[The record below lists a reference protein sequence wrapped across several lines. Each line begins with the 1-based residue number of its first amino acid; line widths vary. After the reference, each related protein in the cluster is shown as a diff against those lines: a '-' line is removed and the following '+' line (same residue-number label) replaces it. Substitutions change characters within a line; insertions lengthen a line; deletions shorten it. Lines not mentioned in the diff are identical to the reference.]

1 MLTGSSEASVHP
13 LSIAGFA
20 RGGALCTD
28 SNDSP
33 EKASRPFDSS
43 RSGFVIGEGAGV
55 LLLESESHARNRGVH
70 PKDIYA
76 EIAGFASTSDGHH
89 ITAPPPNGEGA
100 YRAMKLACKYA
111 GVGAK
116 QVDYINAHATSTKLG
131 DIAEGRAI
139 RRLLAESGCDEQN
152 SEVSKEGGDDGRTAI
167 SSFKG
172 SIGHLLGAAGSVEAI
187 WTLLAMR
194 NSIVPPTRNLRD
206 LDPEIAAAL
215 GEEEEEGMDFVRD
228 GSEKGK
234 GKMGRERGGKGN
246 GVGDGYE
253 NKEGY
258 GRKKEVTLSLTNS
271 FGFGGTNASLL
282 FRKYVG

>member
-1 MLTGSSEASVHP
+1 MLAGSSEASVHP

-33 EKASRPFDSS
+33 ERASRPFDSS
-43 RSGFVIGEGAGV
+43 RNGFVIGEGAGV

-89 ITAPPPNGEGA
+89 ITAPPPDGEGA

-139 RRLLAESGCDEQN
+139 QRFLAESHYNGG
-152 SEVSKEGGDDGRTAI
+152 SSKDGSDGRTTAI

-187 WTLLAMR
+187 WTLLAMK
-194 NSIVPPTRNLRD
+194 NSIVPTDKKFKGLGSRD
-206 LDPEIAAAL
+206 R
-215 GEEEEEGMDFVRD
+215 GVGGRRD
-228 GSEKGK
+228 G
-234 GKMGRERGGKGN
+234 
-246 GVGDGYE
+246 
-253 NKEGY
+253 
-258 GRKKEVTLSLTNS
+258 
-271 FGFGGTNASLL
+271 
-282 FRKYVG
+282 FR

>member
-1 MLTGSSEASVHP
+1 M
-13 LSIAGFA
+13 
-20 RGGALCTD
+20 
-28 SNDSP
+28 
-33 EKASRPFDSS
+33 
-43 RSGFVIGEGAGV
+43 IGEGAGV

-139 RRLLAESGCDEQN
+139 QRFLAESHYNGG
-152 SEVSKEGGDDGRTAI
+152 SSKDGSDGRTTAI

-194 NSIVPPTRNLRD
+194 NSIIPPTRNLRV
-206 LDPEIAAAL
+206 LDPEIAAL
-215 GEEEEEGMDFVRD
+215 GDEGMDFVGD
-228 GSEKGK
+228 
-234 GKMGRERGGKGN
+234 GREEGREEVAGAVAGKEDWNGN
-246 GVGDGYE
+246 REE
-253 NKEGY
+253 NGK
-258 GRKKEVTLSLTNS
+258 KKEVKLSLTNS

-282 FRKYVG
+282 FRKYIG

>member
-1 MLTGSSEASVHP
+1 M
-13 LSIAGFA
+13 
-20 RGGALCTD
+20 
-28 SNDSP
+28 
-33 EKASRPFDSS
+33 
-43 RSGFVIGEGAGV
+43 IGEGAGV

-89 ITAPPPNGEGA
+89 ITTPPPDGEGA

-116 QVDYINAHATSTKLG
+116 QLDYINAHATSTKLG

-139 RRLLAESGCDEQN
+139 LRLLAESQYDEGSSTN
-152 SEVSKEGGDDGRTAI
+152 GNDGNTTV

-194 NSIVPPTRNLRD
+194 NSIIPPTRNLRV
-206 LDPEIAAAL
+206 LDPEIAAL
-215 GEEEEEGMDFVRD
+215 DEGMDFFRD
-228 GSEKGK
+228 GHEGK
-234 GKMGRERGGKGN
+234 REVAGEAEGN
-246 GVGDGYE
+246 GDCDGNREE
-253 NKEGY
+253 NG
-258 GRKKEVTLSLTNS
+258 KKKQVKLSLTNS

-282 FRKYVG
+282 FRKHIG